1 DEENNYEEEKEEE
14 EKTKEEEKEKP
25 KEEDNLNEKDFQKFQ
40 FAKIWNVNNKSLF
53 DINEQDIVC
62 ADKEQINA
70 IIKRWSVPVLQYGQ
84 IDACDDHIMD
94 LQSIENEI
102 LNLFINGRRIIQI
115 NTRLF
120 QYSDEYNIPNCL
132 DIMKNNNPKL
142 IENHLDEQLWD
153 AFVASIKSPSERT
166 RALQLLSE
174 TIVFLHQSAKSI
186 KPLRIFFIYVFCLKI
201 TDKLTVLMEN
211 LSFEQVD
218 YILFE

>member
-1 DEENNYEEEKEEE
+1 
-14 EKTKEEEKEKP
+14 
-25 KEEDNLNEKDFQKFQ
+25 
-40 FAKIWNVNNKSLF
+40 NVNNKSLF

-62 ADKEQINA
+62 ADKEQINV
-70 IIKRWSVPVLQYGQ
+70 IIKHWSVPVLQYGQ

-102 LNLFINGRRIIQI
+102 LDRFINGRRIIQI

-142 IENHLDEQLWD
+142 IEDHLDEQLWD
-153 AFVASIKSPSERT
+153 AFVASIKSPLERT

-174 TIVFLHQSAKSI
+174 TI
-186 KPLRIFFIYVFCLKI
+186 
-201 TDKLTVLMEN
+201 
-211 LSFEQVD
+211 
-218 YILFE
+218 